1 MCNFSQPSQ
10 SLQQMGNS
18 RARAVY
24 EANLPDNFRRPQ
36 HDSSL
41 ESFIRAKYEQ
51 KKYIAREWVPPP
63 VQKVN
68 WDKEIE
74 ESRKKKEKKSVSGSA
89 SKVSALPTPEAPKS
103 PKPIRAPEQKK
114 KSEASPIVVAAA
126 KSSAT
131 EDLLG
136 LGIIEY
142 CAKVPV
148 SYY

>member
-1 MCNFSQPSQ
+1 
-10 SLQQMGNS
+10 MGNS

-41 ESFIRAKYEQ
+41 ESFVRAKYEQ

-63 VQKVN
+63 LQKVN

-74 ESRKKKEKKSVSGSA
+74 ESRKKKDKKSVSA
-89 SKVSALPTPEAPKS
+89 TSKVPLPSPSEAQKS

-114 KSEASPIVVAAA
+114 KSEALPIIVAAV

-136 LGIIEY
+136 LGSG
-142 CAKVPV
+142 KL
-148 SYY
+148 S